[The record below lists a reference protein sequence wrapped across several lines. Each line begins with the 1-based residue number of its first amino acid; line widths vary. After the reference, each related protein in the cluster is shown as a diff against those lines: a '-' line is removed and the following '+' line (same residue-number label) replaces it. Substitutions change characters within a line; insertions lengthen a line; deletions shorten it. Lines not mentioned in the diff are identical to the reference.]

1 MMHFKSK
8 IDQLYFLNLPSK
20 KLNDE
25 QRRKKRKQ
33 VMSLLNFNTQ
43 IKAKREYLMSTTSD
57 S

>member
-1 MMHFKSK
+1 MNQKKNKNKHQKK
-8 IDQLYFLNLPSK
+8 LNLPSK